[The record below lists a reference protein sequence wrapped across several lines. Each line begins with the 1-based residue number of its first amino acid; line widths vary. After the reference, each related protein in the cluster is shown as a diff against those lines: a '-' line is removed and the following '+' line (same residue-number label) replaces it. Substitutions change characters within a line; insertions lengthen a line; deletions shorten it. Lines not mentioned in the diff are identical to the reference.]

1 MAGRS
6 HPLPDTALHHHVRSR
21 VLSLLLQNTMTDR
34 RRYRGQ
40 EQVNPVVTP
49 DWLARALG
57 ESIQSVTT
65 CLWQLQKA
73 QAITFRERKGPKGN
87 TIDRIRVNSGA
98 TVIAEIIGEVKE
110 QRQVSQ
116 VTAEYPTAEAVTTY
130 TSTTCKNRV
139 AAPSWCVEHDS
150 RWPRGDLYCE
160 AEWTRRTPEPETPEP
175 PAEPEPEPTTPVEI
189 DRSQYPAIQSLLDV
203 QRKRAVIED
212 VADRL
217 MAAGL
222 DNLAGPMLD
231 ALSEPTELEREV
243 ITLITRLGWLDG

>member
-1 MAGRS
+1 
-6 HPLPDTALHHHVRSR
+6 
-21 VLSLLLQNTMTDR
+21 MTDR

-57 ESIQSVTT
+57 ESIQNVTT

-98 TVIAEIIGEVKE
+98 TVIAEIVGEVKE

-160 AEWTRRTPEPETPEP
+160 AEWTRHTPATEADDHDDEVWTSDGMAESENQP
-175 PAEPEPEPTTPVEI
+175 PQMPKVEAPALT
-189 DRSQYPAIQSLLDV
+189 DYPAIVTLLDA

-217 MAAGL
+217 MTAGL

-231 ALSEPTELEREV
+231 ALSEVSELERDV
-243 ITLITRLGWLDG
+243 LTLATRLGWLDG